1 MGKIND
7 VQDFIVPAAEAN
19 LHQLIYKTIYGG
31 SSGCTINVN
40 GTTVQMGK
48 ESSIDIAVTSVSGGT
63 GCFLAGNRPYAQGD
77 GIQYKYVPN
86 TFVSYWETSRT
97 STGSSTATQVR
108 LPLISTGS
116 YDFRVEW
123 GDGTSDRITVWNQ
136 AQATHTYTTAGIY
149 QITITGRLH
158 GFRFANTG
166 DRLKI
171 LEILKWGTGFRLGGV
186 GQYFDGCS
194 NLNLSNVED
203 VLDLTGITSF
213 SNAFRNCVRLSV
225 VNRMNE
231 WKVGNITSLVNT
243 FIDCPNFNTYIGD
256 WDTSEVTNM
265 SATFALVSS
274 PGKFN
279 QNIGN
284 WNTSKVTLMN
294 NMFRNQIEFNQDIST
309 KVVTVGS
316 NTYTAWDTLN
326 VTNMSFMFSCTSGN
340 LGKFNQNIGNWNTSK
355 VTTTRTMF
363 QRQGFFNQNI
373 STKVV
378 TVGSNTYTAWDTF
391 NVTDMSFMFNATS
404 QKIVSNFN
412 QNIGNWNTS
421 KVTLMNAMF
430 QEQSNFNQDISTK
443 IVTVGSNTYT
453 AWDTLNVT
461 NMSAMF
467 SNTIDIGKFNQ
478 NIGNWNTSKVTI
490 MTALFQRQPIF
501 NQDIS
506 TKVVTVGDSTYTAWD
521 TLNVT
526 TMGSMFFIPSPF
538 SGSFNQNISNWN
550 TSKVT
555 TVNSMFGNQT
565 KFNQDLSNWN
575 FSSLINLGY
584 MFYISDEYK
593 GNYNNNGSNLINSW
607 DTSKVTNMQGVFQ
620 NQTAFNQPIDDW
632 NVSLVTSFNSGDSFG
647 FMQGKTFE
655 DYSSTNYDALLIGW
669 SSRPVQ
675 PNLSINFGTI
685 KHTSAAVAAKAILT
699 SAPNNWTII
708 DGGLE

>member
-1 MGKIND
+1 
-7 VQDFIVPAAEAN
+7 
-19 LHQLIYKTIYGG
+19 
-31 SSGCTINVN
+31 
-40 GTTVQMGK
+40 
-48 ESSIDIAVTSVSGGT
+48 
-63 GCFLAGNRPYAQGD
+63 
-77 GIQYKYVPN
+77 
-86 TFVSYWETSRT
+86 
-97 STGSSTATQVR
+97 
-108 LPLISTGS
+108 
-116 YDFRVEW
+116 
-123 GDGTSDRITVWNQ
+123 
-136 AQATHTYTTAGIY
+136 
-149 QITITGRLH
+149 
-158 GFRFANTG
+158 
-166 DRLKI
+166 
-171 LEILKWGTGFRLGGV
+171 
-186 GQYFDGCS
+186 
-194 NLNLSNVED
+194 
-203 VLDLTGITSF
+203 
-213 SNAFRNCVRLSV
+213 
-225 VNRMNE
+225 
-231 WKVGNITSLVNT
+231 
-243 FIDCPNFNTYIGD
+243 
-256 WDTSEVTNM
+256 
-265 SATFALVSS
+265 
-274 PGKFN
+274 
-279 QNIGN
+279 
-284 WNTSKVTLMN
+284 
-294 NMFRNQIEFNQDIST
+294 
-309 KVVTVGS
+309 
-316 NTYTAWDTLN
+316 
-326 VTNMSFMFSCTSGN
+326 
-340 LGKFNQNIGNWNTSK
+340 
-355 VTTTRTMF
+355 
-363 QRQGFFNQNI
+363 
-373 STKVV
+373 
-378 TVGSNTYTAWDTF
+378 
-391 NVTDMSFMFNATS
+391 
-404 QKIVSNFN
+404 
-412 QNIGNWNTS
+412 
-421 KVTLMNAMF
+421 
-430 QEQSNFNQDISTK
+430 
-443 IVTVGSNTYT
+443 
-453 AWDTLNVT
+453 
-461 NMSAMF
+461 MSAMF